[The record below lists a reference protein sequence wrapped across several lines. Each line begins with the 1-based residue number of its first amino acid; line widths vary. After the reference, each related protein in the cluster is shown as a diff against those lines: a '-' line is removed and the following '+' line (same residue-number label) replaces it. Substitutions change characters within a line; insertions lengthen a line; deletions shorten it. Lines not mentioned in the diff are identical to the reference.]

1 MPPDFQKSCSV
12 LVCFSARNGSK
23 YSIIKDTNQFR
34 IRGRRLSK
42 LDIPLKAVKK
52 QSDFKIEKIDALN
65 KCNLLATFSSAKT
78 LFYTKALRSMFETFF
93 EANSNSNIAIVID
106 KFEDLVLN
114 FLSDL
119 NMRKCHETNSYVV
132 VMKKN

>member
-1 MPPDFQKSCSV
+1 
-12 LVCFSARNGSK
+12 
-23 YSIIKDTNQFR
+23 
-34 IRGRRLSK
+34 
-42 LDIPLKAVKK
+42 
-52 QSDFKIEKIDALN
+52 
-65 KCNLLATFSSAKT
+65 
-78 LFYTKALRSMFETFF
+78 MFETFF

-132 VMKKN
+132 VMKKNWKLHIWRNNFYTLGILLL

>member
-1 MPPDFQKSCSV
+1 
-12 LVCFSARNGSK
+12 
-23 YSIIKDTNQFR
+23 
-34 IRGRRLSK
+34 
-42 LDIPLKAVKK
+42 
-52 QSDFKIEKIDALN
+52 
-65 KCNLLATFSSAKT
+65 
-78 LFYTKALRSMFETFF
+78 MFETFF

-119 NMRKCHETNSYVV
+119 NMRKYHETNSYVV